1 MQTSQEDAARAGE
14 VAVGRGVRMSVNTL
28 SMHLILTRQPFAEYC
43 NFPPGIPRGSAV
55 KNQPAMQEMQEI
67 WVQSLGWEDHLDRE
81 MAFYSSYFH
90 LGSPMDSGAWQ
101 AVVHGVTKSNT
112 TQNTCRHL
120 LSSCCWD
127 RH

>member
-28 SMHLILTRQPFAEYC
+28 SMRLILTRQPFAEYC

-81 MAFYSSYFH
+81 MAFYSLFSPGKSDGQWSLAGCSPWSHKVKYH
-90 LGSPMDSGAWQ
+90 SEYMQAPSIQLLLG
-101 AVVHGVTKSNT
+101 
-112 TQNTCRHL
+112 
-120 LSSCCWD
+120 
-127 RH
+127 